1 MRSPAPAWPWRSWG
15 CGTPWRRRPVPG
27 PACLHTFD
35 DIRARYAS
43 VQAYQVDQ
51 AAAGRRLQTART
63 VVAAAL
69 GLLLTGVLLTWL
81 ARPPPPSP
89 RLPEGH
95 PPRRHR
101 LPHPNLRRRRHRSA
115 GRRRRASACRDPAH
129 RHHEPGRDPHLPR
142 TGQSVHESAPEEK
155 NMGLPAT
162 ACAPRRG
169 TCRNREDRSPRRVP
183 ARPGTK
189 TLVQVTRAM
198 PQTQDRTA
206 NSGVISHRDSS

>member
-1 MRSPAPAWPWRSWG
+1 LKKMTFPWRVAVTLAMGAGLALAIVGLWHTLAAEAG
-15 CGTPWRRRPVPG
+15 ARTR
-27 PACLHTFD
+27 LHTFD

-129 RHHEPGRDPHLPR
+129 RHHEPGRDPHLP
-142 TGQSVHESAPEEK
+142 AP
-155 NMGLPAT
+155 
-162 ACAPRRG
+162 
-169 TCRNREDRSPRRVP
+169 DR
-183 ARPGTK
+183 AERP
-189 TLVQVTRAM
+189 
-198 PQTQDRTA
+198 
-206 NSGVISHRDSS
+206 